1 MVKTRNAA
9 KPLSFIFLIP
19 LWLSPV
25 NRPAQLPTRETEK
38 DVSGRVESWRGSLSD
53 SVSNSRLI
61 KRSMRFSRTTLSCT
75 FRVKGYETYRAE
87 AAFDDRM

>member
-1 MVKTRNAA
+1 MVYGK
-9 KPLSFIFLIP
+9 
-19 LWLSPV
+19 SPP
-25 NRPAQLPTRETEK
+25 NGPEEARRGFFSGPE
-38 DVSGRVESWRGSLSD
+38 GRVESWRGSLSD